1 MPKAIRF
8 YQPGGPEVL
17 VWEEVPVGKPGPGE
31 ARVRHTAVGL
41 NYVDIYIRRG
51 LYPVPLPSGL
61 GTEAAGVVEEVGP
74 DVTDVKA
81 GDRVAPSRGQCCR
94 APPPP
99 NRPPRAAS
107 KARQSRP
114 SSARST
120 KLAKAPPSSSTPRR
134 AE

>member
-41 NYVDIYIRRG
+41 NYVDIYVRRG
-51 LYPVPLPSGL
+51 LYPASLPSGL

-74 DVTDVKA
+74 GVTDLKP
-81 GDRVAPSRGQCCR
+81 GDRVAYAGGPLGAYCEVRVMPVDRPSQTSK
-94 APPPP
+94 
-99 NRPPRAAS
+99 PPR
-107 KARQSRP
+107 
-114 SSARST
+114 
-120 KLAKAPPSSSTPRR
+120 
-134 AE
+134 

>member
-51 LYPVPLPSGL
+51 LFSTSRIYG
-61 GTEAAGVVEEVGP
+61 EVSI
-74 DVTDVKA
+74 
-81 GDRVAPSRGQCCR
+81 PSRCR
-94 APPPP
+94 AVLGP
-99 NRPPRAAS
+99 RPPKWSRRSAQTSPTSSRVTAS
-107 KARQSRP
+107 PMPAGP
-114 SSARST
+114 SVPIARS
-120 KLAKAPPSSSTPRR
+120 A
-134 AE
+134 